1 LNEERDL
8 PTLGGAQTYRS
19 EKEVFALVDLN
30 TFILSV
36 FCLIDDRIAELGRL
50 RARGP
55 APKLFDSEVITIEVV
70 GEFLGLDE
78 DTELLAY
85 FRRHYAHFFPNL
97 RRVHRTTFSR
107 QAANLWKV
115 KERLW
120 QEFLADTPHN
130 PTFALADSFPL
141 PACLFARAYRC
152 RRFRGE
158 AAFGKDT
165 LLKQTFYGFRVHVRV
180 CWPGVITRFSVA
192 PANAHELSVLP
203 EITQGTSGL
212 IVGDRNYHSPK
223 TREELVRMGIELL
236 APYSSKKRDPNPQ
249 RSALLSRFRY
259 RIDTVF
265 SQLVERYCVKRVW
278 ARDLWHLA
286 SRLLRKVLSHTVAFL
301 LNHLLGNQPLQLSKL
316 LVQ

>member
-1 LNEERDL
+1 MDL
-8 PTLGGAQTYRS
+8 S
-19 EKEVFALVDLN
+19 
-30 TFILSV
+30 TFIVSV
-36 FCLIDDRIAELGRL
+36 FCLIDDRLKDLGRL

-55 APKLFDSEVITIEVV
+55 APTLCDSEVLTIEVV

-78 DTELLAY
+78 DTELFAY

-97 RRVHRTTFSR
+97 RCVHRTTFTR
-107 QAANLWKV
+107 QAANLWKA
-115 KERLW
+115 KELLW
-120 QEFLADTPHN
+120 QELLAESPHD
-130 PTFALADSFPL
+130 PTFAICDSLPL

-152 RRFRGE
+152 SRFKGE

-180 CWPGVITRFSVA
+180 CWPGLISRISVA

-203 EITQGTSGL
+203 EIAEGTSGL
-212 IVGDRNYHSPK
+212 IIGDRNYHSPK
-223 TREELVRMGIELL
+223 TREELAGKGGVELL
-236 APYSSKKRDPNPQ
+236 APYSSKKRDPTPQ
-249 RSALLSRFRY
+249 KSAFLSRLRY

-265 SQLVERYCVKRVW
+265 SQLTERYSVKRVW

-301 LNHLLGNQPLQLSKL
+301 LNHQLGNPPLQLSKL
-316 LVQ
+316 LI